1 LQKEKA
7 AQGLAR
13 SRIAHRSYT
22 IKAGIF
28 CTFHPPHRRHAP
40 AKLGCCAEAVRA
52 RLAFMPLRKPT
63 VVDREL
69 METLLLH
76 SRSLIGQMFRLLER
90 AAIAALDREECLSAA
105 LIEAVALRRRRD
117 EDG

>member
-1 LQKEKA
+1 
-7 AQGLAR
+7 
-13 SRIAHRSYT
+13 
-22 IKAGIF
+22 
-28 CTFHPPHRRHAP
+28 
-40 AKLGCCAEAVRA
+40 
-52 RLAFMPLRKPT
+52 
-63 VVDREL
+63 